1 MHRFLARMW
10 RSRLQADRAIT
21 VGASPFSYQ
30 NTSGADESIVV
41 IAGTVSAVAVSR
53 DGTNFYNVGVAA
65 STAGMI
71 RLSNLDT
78 VKVTYS
84 AAPTM
89 RCFPS

>member
-1 MHRFLARMW
+1 MWKFLAKMY
-10 RSRLQADRAIT
+10 RSRLQAVRAIT
-21 VGASPFSYQ
+21 VGASPFTYQ

-41 IAGTVSAVAVSR
+41 VAGTVSAVAVSR
-53 DGTNFYNVGVAA
+53 DGTTFYNVGVAA

-71 RLSNLDT
+71 RLSNLDS

-89 RCFPS
+89 QCFPS